1 MLKAFPSISN
11 WLNALIRNEYW
22 TLSNVLSILIGS
34 LNKLTF
40 YFIDFSA
47 FFISLILH
55 TDFYYFFSSTYLGS
69 HLLFLSS
76 LLK

>member
-1 MLKAFPSISN
+1 MLKAFLSISN

-22 TLSNVLSILIGS
+22 ILSNVLSIFIGI

-55 TDFYYFFSSTYLGS
+55 TFIIS
-69 HLLFLSS
+69 
-76 LLK
+76 